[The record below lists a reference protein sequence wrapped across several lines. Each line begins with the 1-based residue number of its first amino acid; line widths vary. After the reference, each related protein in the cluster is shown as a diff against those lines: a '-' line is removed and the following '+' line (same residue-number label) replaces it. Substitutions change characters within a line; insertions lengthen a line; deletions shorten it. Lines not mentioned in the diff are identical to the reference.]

1 MKSKSLWIVLILA
14 LLSAGCA
21 SWRFDGQ
28 IDNWNTSNQEL
39 GVAKKYTIVSL
50 NMKIGNNEYYSLA
63 FGKRPMARLDL
74 CRQRPDVFSLATEPN
89 SANVTISVFDEK
101 EEYSKMWTILVPY
114 AISLCILPACLDCE
128 DVYDVKVEL
137 DDRGEKKVAR
147 FKMRLDT
154 ASKFTGCSPIGLIA
168 YPQRD
173 NRASHRS
180 SEEVGLMQTLSD
192 QAKRD
197 RREVFVETLSHGVVV
212 ALKRLESMK

>member
-1 MKSKSLWIVLILA
+1 MKRLWSILISA
-14 LLSAGCA
+14 LLSGGCA

-28 IDNWNTSNQEL
+28 VDNWSSFDQDL
-39 GVAKKYTIVSL
+39 AVAKKYTIASL

-63 FGKRPMARLDL
+63 FGKRPMARHDL
-74 CRQRPDVFSLATEPN
+74 CRQRPDVFSLATTTD

-114 AISLCILPACLDCE
+114 AVSLCILPAYLDCE

-137 DDRGEKKVAR
+137 EDHGERRVAR

-154 ASKFTGCSPIGLIA
+154 ESKFTAYSPIGLIA

-180 SEEVGLMQTLSD
+180 NEEVGLMQIIGD

-197 RREVFVETLSHGVVV
+197 RRDVFVETLTQGVV
-212 ALKRLESMK
+212 AMLKRLENMK

>member
-1 MKSKSLWIVLILA
+1 MKPKSLWTVLILA

-28 IDNWNTSNQEL
+28 VDNWNTSNQEL
-39 GVAKKYTIVSL
+39 VVVKKYTIASL

-74 CRQRPDVFSLATEPN
+74 CRQRPDVFSLVTEPD

-101 EEYSKMWTILVPY
+101 EEYSNVWTIFVPY
-114 AISLCILPACLDCE
+114 AVSLCILPAWLDCE

-137 DDRGEKKVAR
+137 EDRGERRATR

-154 ASKFTGCSPIGLIA
+154 ASKFTGYSPIGLIA

-173 NRASHRS
+173 NRVSHRS
-180 SEEVGLMQTLSD
+180 NEDVGLMQTLGD

-197 RREVFVETLSHGVVV
+197 RREVFVETLAHGVVV
-212 ALKRLESMK
+212 ALKRLEGMK